1 MEIYWVIRSTTEH
14 CRLDTVFTVFIEL
27 QSKEKLVYTDSF
39 KKPLN
44 SEHLD
49 PTIMKDECL
58 YIFLLIHNG
67 YFSKDSMTFNM
78 IWVKGRTARGQKGEI
93 SPKQVVFMKT

>member
-1 MEIYWVIRSTTEH
+1 
-14 CRLDTVFTVFIEL
+14 
-27 QSKEKLVYTDSF
+27 
-39 KKPLN
+39 
-44 SEHLD
+44 
-49 PTIMKDECL
+49 MKDECL